1 MGKLCREKR
10 PINLERN
17 NNWIIRHGDFT
28 PRNSGPQDRADAR
41 WIGEE
46 DRKGTTASISDWQ
59 WCFFLLDPFVIY
71 VTLLHMIFDGNSG
84 NSVVLEHE
92 ER

>member
-1 MGKLCREKR
+1 MYIFKLKTMNWPLRFELSRQKKEDGGKLCREKR
-10 PINLERN
+10 PIILERN

-46 DRKGTTASISDWQ
+46 DRKGT
-59 WCFFLLDPFVIY
+59 
-71 VTLLHMIFDGNSG
+71 
-84 NSVVLEHE
+84 
-92 ER
+92 